1 MADIVLLWIY
11 LLSLSQH
18 RAVLRER
25 RNHRRSLGYVLHR
38 QRNLRRSRAAQS
50 ASLFWSSLLFLPP
63 FQQVIRSLRS
73 RRRFWAAPREQ
84 GFWEKDV
91 CLLWRSMGRIYPD
104 WEENQNIRPDVDN
117 LPLCVGIPLRFRPLR
132 SCSHLLACSFAG
144 STENRLR
151 TSSNVTSVVAVTV
164 TVAAIATATLTSR
177 YARVDVHV
185 SYRVV

>member
-25 RNHRRSLGYVLHR
+25 RNHRRCLGYVLHR

-104 WEENQNIRPDVDN
+104 WEENQYLQHFRVSKDSFWY
-117 LPLCVGIPLRFRPLR
+117 CFRPLR
-132 SCSHLLACSFAG
+132 SCSHCSLVRSLDQLKIVFALRQTSPRSSPLPSPCG
-144 STENRLR
+144 SL
-151 TSSNVTSVVAVTV
+151 
-164 TVAAIATATLTSR
+164 ATATLTSR

-185 SYRVV
+185 SCCVTDKT